1 MLRRANLLLFL
12 IAIAANE
19 MISVS
24 AIENVRVVRSR
35 ITRYVRKS
43 PSTDK
48 TLKLILLATVSEC

>member
-48 TLKLILLATVSEC
+48 TLKLILLATVSEY